1 MDRPYLQTPVGEHP
15 MRSVTTPSSRRFV
28 ALSSSVLLLAAAL
41 TIITAPAGA
50 QASLDGC
57 PHSQGFWKN
66 HAELWPVETLTLGD
80 HAYEKAELLALLEM
94 PTKGDASMILAHQL
108 TAAKLNVAGGADADL
123 FETAIEEADGL
134 LAPYEG
140 ALPYD
145 VKNQRGPPSADRA
158 PMVETAETLDALNDE
173 DDPAACG
180 TPPGEIQANVGIS
193 AHGFTTATGQ
203 PVFDINVTSTGPDA
217 ATNVTFTLNVSAID
231 GTDAE
236 GGWDLKVNTTH
247 PDDHRSNIA
256 CRDVA
261 LTDGRLTATCEIEL
275 DMDAG
280 DWVDLRLVGSGWDGQ
295 ALDLTVGVT
304 ADVDTDA
311 TDDQDSAS
319 LGA

>member
-1 MDRPYLQTPVGEHP
+1 
-15 MRSVTTPSSRRFV
+15 MRSVTTPWSRRSV

-41 TIITAPAGA
+41 TIITVPAGA

-80 HAYEKAELLALLEM
+80 HGYETAELLALLEA

-108 TAAKLNVAGGADADL
+108 VAAKLNVAGGANATL
-123 FETAIEEADGL
+123 FETAIDEADAL
-134 LAPYEG
+134 LGPYEG

-145 VKNQRGPPSADRA
+145 VKKKRGPPSADRA
-158 PMVETAETLDALNDE
+158 LMIATAETLDALNNE
-173 DDPAACG
+173 DAPTACG
-180 TPPGEIQANVGIS
+180 TPPGEIEANVGIS

-203 PVFDINVTSTGPDA
+203 PMFDINVTSTGPDA

-231 GTDAE
+231 ETVAE
-236 GGWDLKVNTTH
+236 GGWDLRVNTTH
-247 PDDHRSNIA
+247 PDDHRGNIA

-261 LTDGRLTATCEIEL
+261 LTDGRLTATCDVQL

-280 DWVDLRLVGSGWDGQ
+280 HWIDLRLVGSGWEGQ
-295 ALDLTVGVT
+295 ALDLTVGVI

-319 LGA
+319 LGTEEALIEL

>member
-1 MDRPYLQTPVGEHP
+1 
-15 MRSVTTPSSRRFV
+15 MRSVTTPSRRRSV

-41 TIITAPAGA
+41 TIITVPAGA

-66 HAELWPVETLTLGD
+66 HAGLWPVETLTLGD
-80 HAYEKAELLALLEM
+80 DGYEAAELLALLET

-108 TAAKLNVAGGADADL
+108 IAAKLNVAGGANATV
-123 FETAIEEADGL
+123 FGTAIDEADEL

-158 PMVETAETLDALNDE
+158 LMLETAGTLDALNNE

-180 TPPGEIQANVGIS
+180 TPPGEIQANVGVS
-193 AHGFTTATGQ
+193 THGVTTADGQ
-203 PVFDINVTSTGPDA
+203 PVFGINVTSTGPDA

-231 GTDAE
+231 EAAEE

-247 PDDHRSNIA
+247 PDDHRGNVA

-261 LTDGRLTATCEIEL
+261 LTDGRLTATCEVKL

-311 TDDQDSAS
+311 SDDQDRAS